1 MHGVCVLMVG
11 SMIDVCALS
20 SLRRFQKF
28 NNERFCK
35 YLSQQCL
42 LSLRK
47 LGKSAFYLSYLDFI
61 QSSYAESRTKLA
73 VVDNLSI
80 CLTRTYNHQP
90 LKGRCEYLRSG
101 DRRGRKSASPYT
113 QECSMQSYY
122 MFRKGH
128 YIILQRFLGPLLQ

>member
-1 MHGVCVLMVG
+1 MGVRCPIRMILLTPPWWFYHGVCVG
-11 SMIDVCALS
+11 DGCDRCFCCALS

-28 NNERFCK
+28 NNEWFCFCIFDS
-35 YLSQQCL
+35 YGLQL
-42 LSLRK
+42 ASL
-47 LGKSAFYLSYLDFI
+47 GNNI
-61 QSSYAESRTKLA
+61 
-73 VVDNLSI
+73 VGNLPAHP
-80 CLTRTYNHQP
+80 YNHQP
-90 LKGRCEYLRSG
+90 IKGRYKYQRSG